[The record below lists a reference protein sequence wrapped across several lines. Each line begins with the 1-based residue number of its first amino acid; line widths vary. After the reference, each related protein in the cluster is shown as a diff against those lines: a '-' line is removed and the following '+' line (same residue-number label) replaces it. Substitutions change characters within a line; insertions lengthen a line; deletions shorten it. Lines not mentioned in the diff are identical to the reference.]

1 MAESSTKLEPI
12 AIGEPTGV
20 LAEPWS
26 LGKAWR
32 LARMFGPAAIVASVA
47 IGAGETIIV
56 VQAGSWA
63 GYDLLWLVMASVLV
77 KGICVTYLLG
87 RYTAVS
93 GEPIGS
99 RLVTL
104 PGPRGWLLIVIA
116 LLELTAAGPLWTA
129 VARPCGDLIY
139 YLVERVLLAAGGAPG
154 ATSIDTLAGLSAA
167 TWKALITTGFIG
179 LALVL
184 GMGTSLAWLERQQVI
199 ICGILVTGTV
209 IGTLMVR
216 PDVAAA
222 LWGCVEVGHIP
233 NPPPRW
239 APPEV
244 VEQPLLVLTITFG
257 YVGGSVMTYI
267 AYANWVGIHGWGLC
281 GHRDIDAIRRR
292 AAAGRP
298 SDYLPDDPQQA
309 ARLRRLVA
317 PLRWD
322 VGLGALV
329 LAIVTGSF
337 MLAGAAV
344 LYPRLASGE
353 LQEAFSGW
361 SLLTDQGHIW
371 QNIHPGLIWVYYVCV
386 LAALWGTLQAY
397 PEIYSRVTHE
407 FWAAIWPRRTPSYRR
422 LQIGIC
428 AYVFVT
434 AVPLVWS
441 GIDFTTTTAIVAFL
455 ATNAGVAAAM
465 LAALW
470 LNHQLP
476 PRYRTRWWMLVAG
489 VASAVILVAVSAV
502 SGWEMLRKIAT
513 P

>member
-1 MAESSTKLEPI
+1 MAQPSTTLDPVT
-12 AIGEPTGV
+12 IGEPTGV
-20 LAEPWS
+20 LAERWS

-63 GYDLLWLVMASVLV
+63 GYDLLWLVMASVLA

-104 PGPRGWLLIVIA
+104 PGPRGWLLLLIA
-116 LLELTAAGPLWTA
+116 FLELSAAGPLWTA

-139 YLVERVLLAAGGAPG
+139 YLIERVALVGHGAPADASLAAM
-154 ATSIDTLAGLSAA
+154 AGLSAA

-179 LALVL
+179 LALAL
-184 GMGTSLAWLERQQVI
+184 GIGTSLAWLERQQVV

-216 PDVAAA
+216 PDLAAA

-233 NPPPRW
+233 DPPRW
-239 APPEV
+239 APPSV
-244 VEQPLLVLTITFG
+244 MHQPLLVLTTTFG

-281 GHRDIDAIRRR
+281 GHRDIGAIRRR
-292 AAAGRP
+292 AAVGRP
-298 SDYLPDDPQQA
+298 ADYLPDDPQQA

-317 PLRWD
+317 PLKWD

-353 LQEAFSGW
+353 LPAAFSGW

-371 QNIHPGLIWVYYVCV
+371 TAIHPGLIWVYYVCV

-407 FWAAIWPRRTPSYRR
+407 FWSAIWPQRPPAYRK
-422 LQIGIC
+422 LQVGIC
-428 AYVFVT
+428 VYVFVT

-441 GIDFTTTTAIVAFL
+441 DIQFTTITAIVAFL
-455 ATNAGVAAAM
+455 ATNAGVAVAM

-470 LNHQLP
+470 LNFQLP
-476 PRYRTRWWMLVAG
+476 PRYRTRRWMLVAG

-502 SGWEMLRKIAT
+502 SGWELLRNLAAK
-513 P
+513 